1 MSQTVL
7 YIGASIITLLGIVH
21 FVSTKIATKEY
32 AILPSDLQ
40 KEHLVQWTV
49 VGLALVF
56 VGVTTLLALVM
67 GNSDTKTFSII
78 VISLTVFT
86 TAIAV
91 TGTII
96 YRKSKMMPHKIV
108 TGVLIVI
115 SILYILGAIF

>member
-21 FVSTKIATKEY
+21 LASTKIATKEY

-40 KEHLVQWTV
+40 IEHLVQWTV

-67 GNSDTKTFSII
+67 GNSDTKTFSIT

-96 YRKSKMMPHKIV
+96 YRKSRMMPHKIV

>member
-21 FVSTKIATKEY
+21 LASTKIATKEY

-40 KEHLVQWTV
+40 IEHLVQWTV

-67 GNSDTKTFSII
+67 GNSDTKTFSIT

-96 YRKSKMMPHKIV
+96 YRKSRMMPHKIV

-115 SILYILGAIF
+115 SMLGLIISIL